1 MRLKEN
7 QRQQDFLGNQ
17 KNENPPTLYVLPE
30 VTAANEVSV
39 MYSSAMKIA

>member
-1 MRLKEN
+1 MSLKEN

-17 KNENPPTLYVLPE
+17 KKENPPTLYVLPE
-30 VTAANEVSV
+30 VMAANEVSV